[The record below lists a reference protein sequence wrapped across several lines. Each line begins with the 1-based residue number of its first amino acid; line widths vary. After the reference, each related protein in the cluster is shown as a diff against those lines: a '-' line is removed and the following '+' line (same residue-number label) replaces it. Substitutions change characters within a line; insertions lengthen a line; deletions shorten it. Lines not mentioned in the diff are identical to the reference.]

1 MLKLEKVNKT
11 IEMFRDYVIREAKD
25 NLKRTGHNNTS
36 SLANSLKGEIVVDDK
51 YAILGFKMNDYGT
64 FVDLGVKGKTSSNRA
79 PNSPYKFGSGTGK
92 KGGLT
97 QGILKWVK
105 QKGFQFRSKE
115 EGSKGRF
122 LSYES
127 TAYLITRAI
136 FHKGIKP
143 SLFFTNLKSP
153 LKASLTLLGSLTVD
167 GINLLP
173 PPPLILPPILKTFPP
188 APASFNTF

>member
-11 IEMFRDYVIREAKD
+11 IQMFRDYVIKEAKD

-36 SLANSLKGEIVVDDK
+36 SLANSIKGEVLTEDNFTVV
-51 YAILGFKMNDYGT
+51 GFQMNDYGT
-64 FVDLGVKGKTSSNRA
+64 FVDLGVKGKTSSTKA
-79 PNSPYKFGSGTGK
+79 PNSPYQFGSGTGA

-97 QGILKWVK
+97 KGIQKWVR

-143 SLFFTNLKSP
+143 SLFFTKPFEAGYKKYIDTDLIKAFGQDIETMVDYNLKDI
-153 LKASLTLLGSLTVD
+153 K
-167 GINLLP
+167 
-173 PPPLILPPILKTFPP
+173 
-188 APASFNTF
+188 